1 MRYGLIGEKLG
12 HSFSKEIHESLADY
26 TYELIP
32 IAPECLPAFLTQ
44 KNFSALNVTIPYKE
58 TVIPYLSEIADSAK
72 KIGAVNTIV
81 NRNGKLIGF
90 NTDYAGF
97 RYLLEHHHIALS
109 GKKVLILGKGGAAKA
124 VSAVAEDLGAK
135 EILTV
140 YYKPCPGTITYE
152 EAKKNHLDAQIIF
165 NATPIG
171 MYPKTEATPLHP
183 AVFPHLEAVVDVI
196 YNPLRPQFIIEAA
209 KLGIPAVGGLEMLIA
224 QAKYAVEIFTGTTIA
239 DQKIDEIYQQMLLE
253 RTNLVLIGMSG
264 SGKTTLGKAL
274 AETLHRD
281 FIDTD
286 AVITEKIGMTIAE
299 YFRNYGEIAF
309 RDIESEVIAQVS
321 KETGKIIS
329 TGGGAVLRDINV
341 DYLQQN
347 GRLIWLKRATA
358 DLETGE
364 SRPLAQNAAAAAT
377 LYEKRKPIYE
387 KAAQASINND
397 DTLEKV
403 CDGLLHAFHTIL

>member
-32 IAPECLPAFLTQ
+32 IAPECLPAFLTH

-171 MYPKTEATPLHP
+171 MYPKTESTPLHP

-377 LYEKRKPIYE
+377 LYEKRKPFYE